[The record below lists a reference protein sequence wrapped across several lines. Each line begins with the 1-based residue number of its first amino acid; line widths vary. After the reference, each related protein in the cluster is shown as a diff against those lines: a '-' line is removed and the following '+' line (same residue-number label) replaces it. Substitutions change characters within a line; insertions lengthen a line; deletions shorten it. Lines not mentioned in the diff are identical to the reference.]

1 MAGRARARIGTL
13 RRIAREIRCDVAAAR
28 ERDPAARGVSSLE
41 ILLNWPGV
49 HALLAHRV
57 SSALHGARVPLVPRA
72 MALATRAITNIEIHP
87 AATIG
92 QGLFIDHGAGVVIGE
107 TAEVGDSVTLYQG
120 VTLGG
125 TGVQRGKRHPPVGG
139 EGVVGSG

>member
-1 MAGRARARIGTL
+1 MAGTRRGRPGTVTRIV
-13 RRIAREIRCDVAAAR
+13 REIRCDVAAAR

-49 HALLAHRV
+49 HALLAHRGSHV
-57 SSALHGARVPLVPRA
+57 LHGARVPLIPRA

-92 QGLFIDHGAGVVIGE
+92 QGLFIDHGTGVVVGE
-107 TAEVGDSVTLYQG
+107 TAEIGDNVTL
-120 VTLGG
+120 
-125 TGVQRGKRHPPVGG
+125 
-139 EGVVGSG
+139 